1 MNNVATLDIIRK
13 HYRFSGW
20 VQGVGFRFEATHQAK
35 RLKLVGWIRN
45 LPDGDVEAEL
55 EGSGE
60 HLDSFIQA
68 IRSVLRFH
76 LTDIQEYEMPAR
88 MDEIDF
94 RVIY

>member
-1 MNNVATLDIIRK
+1 MAALRMIRK

-20 VQGVGFRFEATHQAK
+20 VQGVGFRFEATQQAK

-55 EGSGE
+55 EGSEE

-76 LTDIQEYEMPAR
+76 FTDIQEYEMPVR
-88 MDEIDF
+88 LDETDF
-94 RVIY
+94 RVLH